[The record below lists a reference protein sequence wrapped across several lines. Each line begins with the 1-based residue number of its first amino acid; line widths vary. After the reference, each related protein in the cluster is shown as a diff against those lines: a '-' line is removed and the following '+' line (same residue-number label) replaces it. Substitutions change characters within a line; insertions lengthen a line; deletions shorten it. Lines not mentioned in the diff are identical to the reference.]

1 MGDRVSAPH
10 EGILRALE
18 PVEGVEGV
26 AMAREPVG
34 RSANACNLP
43 LEIMEGSDGMIT
55 RDAICRLEETT
66 TTAVN
71 ERIFCKAKL
80 LYK

>member
-1 MGDRVSAPH
+1 
-10 EGILRALE
+10 
-18 PVEGVEGV
+18 
-26 AMAREPVG
+26 MAREPVG

-66 TTAVN
+66 TTAAN